1 MSHLPISAWG
11 IVLKLFVISASSCSV
26 MLSTQQQHLNL
37 CTWSHKSRP
46 RESAFKAVIGKGES
60 LLVNIAFYEVLP
72 SGHPGCNWNPIGFL
86 NKWNLTHP
94 FFFVLPLDF
103 LNFLAIL
110 INSEFTKR
118 SWVQRQQ
125 VQGLLIQKLSS
136 SSGKVSSPFLIP
148 RHFGMSG
155 VVTELMCFLAWML
168 SSEAVSLS
176 WSPTLHTPQPQAP
189 STLSSWYLHV
199 FSPQDRKRA
208 SKLETTLKH
217 LMRTERACLGS
228 STTHGKWLW
237 QLR

>member
-11 IVLKLFVISASSCSV
+11 IVLKLFVMSASSCSV
-26 MLSTQQQHLNL
+26 MLSAQQQHLNL

-125 VQGLLIQKLSS
+125 VQGLLIQELSS
-136 SSGKVSSPFLIP
+136 SSGKVSIFPISNSSAFWHVGCRHRADVLSRLNVVFWSSQPFL
-148 RHFGMSG
+148 
-155 VVTELMCFLAWML
+155 
-168 SSEAVSLS
+168 VSY
-176 WSPTLHTPQPQAP
+176 PAHA
-189 STLSSWYLHV
+189 
-199 FSPQDRKRA
+199 
-208 SKLETTLKH
+208 
-217 LMRTERACLGS
+217 
-228 STTHGKWLW
+228 STTSAFNFIAVIFARL
-237 QLR
+237 LPTRS